1 MDWHAVDALD
11 RAVDA
16 TRRFLFP
23 FGAVRWAKLAFLALV
38 MAGGGIGASRAGV
51 SPVGASTIG
60 FGASTLGIGAS
71 TLELGASAVGFDP
84 STGGFSAW
92 DEAVSPPTESPPSSV
107 GALVEAFG
115 GAAASGLDRL
125 VGLNEAL
132 LVAIAVAALLVV
144 LTFLA
149 CSFAFRLAFYD
160 ALATGEVALW
170 RPFRARFRQ
179 AMGLLSLLAGIA
191 IVAATPAAAFVVA
204 VGSASMS
211 AGGFASVPVFT
222 VSAGAPPDVRGT
234 ATVALAVVGVVV
246 TLVGAVGSRLT
257 FEFVA
262 PAMVARDL
270 GVTDGWRAIWASFRG
285 SWGDVAAYLLVHALV
300 ATGVRIVLALAVA
313 FVSVVAVAAGLVA
326 VLVAAVPLGGV
337 EAVFA
342 TTAGSIVFVAVLIGS
357 VVSVVAVTLP
367 VRVVTR
373 TYLTAYEVSALA
385 GIDPEL
391 APLEPSV
398 AAEGGAASTGGG

>member
-38 MAGGGIGASRAGV
+38 MAGGGIGASRAGG

-60 FGASTLGIGAS
+60 VGASTLGVGAS
-71 TLELGASAVGFDP
+71 TPELGVSAVGFDP

-107 GALVEAFG
+107 GALLEAFG